1 MNSKV
6 EQYNNFL
13 QEPSFEDIIQILQ
26 DFPKNFAEELL
37 ERNITYWLK
46 RKHELKSQIK
56 KSIKKVISLPSEQKK
71 LYLGIIAGYF
81 KPEFD
86 LIFRNLRRLYQLKLI
101 LEGKKNPFFILKKS
115 IRNLSIVEVAEKLGF
130 TLKREGKIYK
140 TLCPFH
146 NDSKPSLA
154 LYPETNTYYC
164 FSCGAYGDALNLLIK
179 VRNCSFKKR

>member
-1 MNSKV
+1 MNSEV

-101 LEGKKNPFFILKKS
+101 LEGKKKILS
-115 IRNLSIVEVAEKLGF
+115 LF
-130 TLKREGKIYK
+130 
-140 TLCPFH
+140 
-146 NDSKPSLA
+146 SKNQLEISQL
-154 LYPETNTYYC
+154 
-164 FSCGAYGDALNLLIK
+164 
-179 VRNCSFKKR
+179 